1 MNEIILASIQHQ
13 IEFEQTLSVKLS
25 KGLYVGYLKMHCSM
39 EQMHVVVPMKTPNI
53 LPHYKIRDNPH
64 VCAEEWEVLQEN
76 FNQRERTEMQSRFIN
91 ALSSA
96 AMRVFKYMGVPTEC
110 MLKHKLYNLE
120 LIKLSHDVSFLVICP
135 PIELSC
141 SPPGQREMLLQRADL
156 ISVPTQAF
164 EMCQLFTYDNES
176 IRKCARLS
184 LVVDLET
191 AEANHSHRE
200 AFSTFETQ
208 AAKEHLN
215 QLHEIKTDL
224 AEYWKNIRW
233 LLDVMKF
240 TRNRC
245 TDTGVSMRSILNV
258 EAPQTE
264 RVEEKK
270 DERLVLQSY
279 GVNVTRRSPCR
290 LSWPNTNRKEHATTQ
305 MCKSDQQLNFVM
317 SKVNYRR
324 TTDVDSSRRNSADAK
339 YPHCLHASEESLNCY
354 VDRYSLCKSDETLS
368 TPSFSPLLQR
378 KRSKTI
384 NARICSSKCKQCD
397 NSSSSTHNDHRDE
410 RIELENKSALVS
422 CIVSNNSN
430 NEQCKITKIESSL
443 TSEIDKENM
452 SKVDDNVNIDSSQFG
467 TIQVYV
473 ANETGTGNG
482 ICLRL
487 HVTTL
492 TTARE
497 IIDLVV
503 KQCNLSVQQNDD
515 KPFCNRLD
523 SRDFCLFAIFGN
535 RGRCVPDNFR
545 PLQLQ
550 NPWKKGRLYVR
561 RTHDILAEIEHS
573 ERGLLYEQRAR
584 EADVS
589 CLKEEMLN

>member
-1 MNEIILASIQHQ
+1 MPISDASSMNEIILASIQNQ
-13 IEFEQTLSVKLS
+13 IEFYQGASLKLT

-53 LPHYKIRDNPH
+53 LPHHKIRDNPH

-76 FNQRERTEMQSRFIN
+76 FNQRNKTEMQTRFLD

-96 AMRVFKYMGVPTEC
+96 ALRVFKYMGMPTEC
-110 MLKHKLYNLE
+110 MLKHKLFNLE

-141 SPPGQREMLLQRADL
+141 APPGQREMLLQRADL
-156 ISVPTQAF
+156 ISVPTQFF
-164 EMCQLFTYDNES
+164 EMCQLFTYDSDS
-176 IRKCARLS
+176 IQKCARLS
-184 LVVDLET
+184 VIVDLET

-200 AFSTFETQ
+200 AFSTVETQ
-208 AAKEHLN
+208 AAKEHLK
-215 QLHEIKTDL
+215 QLQEIKTDL
-224 AEYWKNIRW
+224 SEYWKNIRW
-233 LLDVMKF
+233 LLDVMTF

-264 RVEEKK
+264 RVDEKR
-270 DERLVLQSY
+270 DDGLMVSSY
-279 GVNVTRRSPCR
+279 GFDVTRRSPCR
-290 LSWPNTNRKEHATTQ
+290 LSWPNTHRKEQATTN
-305 MCKSDQQLNFVM
+305 MSKSDQQLNFVM
-317 SKVNYRR
+317 SKVSYRR

-339 YPHCLHASEESLNCY
+339 YQHCMHASDESLNCS

-368 TPSFSPLLQR
+368 KPSFSPLMQR

-384 NARICSSKCKQCD
+384 NARICTSKCLQCD
-397 NSSSSTHNDHRDE
+397 TSSPSTHIDRRNDQM
-410 RIELENKSALVS
+410 ELENKSALVT
-422 CIVSNNSN
+422 CIVSNNSAD
-430 NEQCKITKIESSL
+430 EQCKITKIESNL
-443 TSEIDKENM
+443 TSEIDKENLHT
-452 SKVDDNVNIDSSQFG
+452 VDDNVNIDSSQFG

-473 ANETGTGNG
+473 ANETGAGNG
-482 ICLRL
+482 LCLRL
-487 HVTTL
+487 HVTTQ

-503 KQCNLSVQQNDD
+503 MQCNRSVLQSDD
-515 KPFCNRLD
+515 KSSCSQLD
-523 SRDFCLFAIFGN
+523 SKDFCLFAIFGN

-561 RTHDILAEIEHS
+561 RTHDILTEIEHS
-573 ERGLLYEQRAR
+573 ER
-584 EADVS
+584 DVHTI
-589 CLKEEMLN
+589 